1 MYTYD
6 FPPPSVAC
14 LKNNA
19 WNNFLLLLFLLQT
32 VFLCNPGWPWTQVL
46 PVFKTCILSPSSTS
60 TSSAKKH
67 IPHKLLLL
75 TDSSHQ
81 EAQAFTICVPRSLLS
96 EGQRWSTQQSQTTS
110 EERLSTWNPQLLD
123 KEGCSQCLPMQR
135 GGDKVP
141 GQMESATKHKQC
153 HACLPSVVTVLKP
166 SAFNKSDKKCD
177 IDEQQLFVYFKTT
190 MGRSLNVFN
199 TNDKYLRC

>member
-81 EAQAFTICVPRSLLS
+81 EAQAFTICVPHSLLS

-123 KEGCSQCLPMQR
+123 KEGCSQCLPKQR

-153 HACLPSVVTVLKP
+153 HACLPSVVISRIRNVILMSNNYLYISK
-166 SAFNKSDKKCD
+166 
-177 IDEQQLFVYFKTT
+177 QLWEGVWMFLTQ
-190 MGRSLNVFN
+190 MINIWGARHQLP
-199 TNDKYLRC
+199 

>member
-1 MYTYD
+1 MIFHRHLWLASKIMPETISSSSSFSSKQSFCAIQAGLELRSFLCLRLASYPLH
-6 FPPPSVAC
+6 PPPHH
-14 LKNNA
+14 
-19 WNNFLLLLFLLQT
+19 LQR
-32 VFLCNPGWPWTQVL
+32 N
-46 PVFKTCILSPSSTS
+46 
-60 TSSAKKH
+60 

-81 EAQAFTICVPRSLLS
+81 EAQAFTICVPHSLLS

-177 IDEQQLFVYFKTT
+177 IDEQQLFVYFKTA